1 MKLSGNKNSGR
12 HLPKN
17 IGNGSLS
24 IDVEA
29 NELAVRETGLDPYA
43 NAIDIPFV
51 DVNEREDGEENKR
64 SGKNKKRPKSILFK
78 VLLGLAILAVAAIT
92 VVALDLF
99 ADTGIIVGPPPVNQV
114 PRPGVNRPEGN
125 NSDPNQPGV
134 SPGGTE
140 GDDVAG
146 NIRDPNKY
154 TFLILGL
161 DEEEY
166 NTDVIMTVTF
176 DTENHILNVVSIP
189 RDTLV
194 NVEWSLKLANS
205 ILANMRIKFK
215 SETDREK
222 REELAMQGAV
232 ERFAD
237 LLGYEPD
244 RWITV
249 NMKGFAALIDAIGG
263 VDFNVPVNMEYHDP
277 YQNLHISYSR
287 GMHRGLTGKQALEIL
302 RFRSYASADI
312 GRINTQQLFLT
323 AAVEQILAKKSS
335 INITSLADIIK
346 NHIKTNISLNHL
358 IWFGLRFMEMEAKN
372 VSFAQVPANSMDFVG
387 RQGYVTIYVD
397 EWLEMLNERLNP
409 FFNDKT
415 PEDLSILTR
424 GPDRKLYVTD
434 GNWAGDPN
442 WGASSRGPNPNPNPN
457 PNPSAGSGG
466 GSGTS
471 GSSGNSVA
479 SGSSGGSGAS
489 DDSDSS
495 DSSGDDGA
503 DEEPDEELPP
513 DFTEPL
519 LDPDTDEYPPDET
532 PYEGGDRQQPE
543 PFMDAIPQDNTPPA
557 ASDDTQDDQ

>member
-1 MKLSGNKNSGR
+1 MKLSGSNSSGR

-17 IGNGSLS
+17 VG
-24 IDVEA
+24 
-29 NELAVRETGLDPYA
+29 NELSKIDAGANDLSVRETGLDPYA

-51 DVNEREDGEENKR
+51 DVNESEGGGSYRR
-64 SGKNKKRPKSILFK
+64 SGKNKKRPKNIFVKAL
-78 VLLGLAILAVAAIT
+78 VGLAVLAVAAIT

-114 PRPGVNRPEGN
+114 PRPGGNRPEN
-125 NSDPNQPGV
+125 NPGDSTKPVVPPGQLDVDDPAGGLRNQ
-134 SPGGTE
+134 
-140 GDDVAG
+140 
-146 NIRDPNKY
+146 NKY

-176 DTENHILNVVSIP
+176 DTENHTLNAVSIP

-215 SETDREK
+215 AETDRDK
-222 REELAMQGAV
+222 REELAMQATV

-237 LLGYEPD
+237 ILGYETD
-244 RWITV
+244 NWITV

-287 GMHRGLTGKQALEIL
+287 GMHTGLTGKQALEIL

-335 INITSLADIIK
+335 INMTSLAGIVK
-346 NHIKTNISLNHL
+346 NHIKTDIPLNHL
-358 IWFGLRFMEMEAKN
+358 IWFGLRFLEMEAKN
-372 VSFAQVPANSMDFVG
+372 VSFAQVPANNMDFVG
-387 RQGYVTIYVD
+387 RQGYVTIYID

-409 FFNDKT
+409 FSNDKT

-442 WGASSRGPNPNPNPN
+442 WGSSSRGPNPNP
-457 PNPSAGSGG
+457 STGSGG
-466 GSGTS
+466 GSGNST
-471 GSSGNSVA
+471 SSGNSGA
-479 SGSSGGSGAS
+479 PGNSGGSGAS
-489 DDSDSS
+489 GNSGSS
-495 DSSGDDGA
+495 DSSGDEA
-503 DEEPDEELPP
+503 DEENDEESDGELPP
-513 DFTEPL
+513 DGAEPS
-519 LDPDTDEYPPDET
+519 PGSETDEYPPDES
-532 PYEGGDRQQPE
+532 PFEGLDRQQPDTLTE
-543 PFMDAIPQDNTPPA
+543 PLPQDNSPPA
-557 ASDDTQDDQ
+557 SSGDQPDDE